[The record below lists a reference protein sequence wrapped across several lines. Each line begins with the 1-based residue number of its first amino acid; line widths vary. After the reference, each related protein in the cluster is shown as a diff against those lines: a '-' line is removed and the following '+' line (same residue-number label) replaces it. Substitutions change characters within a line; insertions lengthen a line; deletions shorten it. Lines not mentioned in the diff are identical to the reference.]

1 LSYIVGH
8 SRTELQ
14 RLVFQAAVL
23 RSITERLLRA
33 AGVDEGMRVLDVG
46 CGAGDVSILAA
57 QVVGPTGSVVGID
70 RSPEAVDLA
79 LGRVAAAGASTVDIV
94 QADLLDFADTC

>member
-1 LSYIVGH
+1 MW
-8 SRTELQ
+8 
-14 RLVFQAAVL
+14 AA
-23 RSITERLLRA
+23 ERATSQYWLPR
-33 AGVDEGMRVLDVG
+33 
-46 CGAGDVSILAA
+46 
-57 QVVGPTGSVVGID
+57 VVGPTGSVVGID